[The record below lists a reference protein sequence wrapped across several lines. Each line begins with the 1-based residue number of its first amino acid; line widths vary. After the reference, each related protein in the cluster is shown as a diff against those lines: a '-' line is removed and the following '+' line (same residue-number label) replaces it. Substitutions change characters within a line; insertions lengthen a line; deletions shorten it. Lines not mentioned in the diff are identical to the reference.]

1 MIVDIA
7 LLLIV
12 LVLFWFRNADKK
24 NNSKN
29 SLEDDWCLAVYEEID
44 KTKSLHSGL
53 LAKLEEESN
62 LNERN
67 YKFITSIN
75 SDTRLNLINFE
86 NEYQENFEKLLVN
99 FNLVSSS
106 IEERILQ
113 RLSKISTDVENSSK
127 ILYSHINS
135 TTERNIKYEEKFG
148 SIIGEFEKEISR
160 LQTDHDEKLLE
171 AVLRIEKESTILQNK
186 TRDKILN
193 NHKELYGLIDSLSI
207 ETDSQIINL
216 KEFGDR
222 STAEFEKN
230 IQRLNEQIDVSAKE
244 TDSRLKELDGSID
257 GNTKEINSRLKE
269 LDELIDGK
277 GKESIRRLKELSSFV
292 EGNTN
297 ETDTRFKELDKLRN
311 ISASDNNKRL
321 ISLKKLVT
329 SEGLKID
336 KRFRSV
342 KEFADS
348 KYVEFD
354 EKIIDLEKFDK
365 DCFKSNDHNT
375 RSIESIR
382 SSIEKFAAKELVFDK
397 FRKRQNQITKNIENL
412 VNKSNVFNYNTFN
425 GFSRRF
431 VRKDYDDSIL
441 PILNIY
447 NLEFSFG
454 SIGYLAHK
462 ICKIEEACVGRL
474 ATNIQDAIIRL
485 ITVLGLGKDNCRILE
500 IGTLFGIN
508 LCIVEELCAA
518 YGMDIRYQVIDP
530 LDGYYKRGKLDIV
543 TKQKVNSENFWHNI
557 KKTGLDPEKFELIRG
572 FSHHKKIHERI
583 APNSTDLIFVDGDHT
598 RKGVALDIRNF
609 HKKLRKGGFFIFD
622 DYDSK
627 QWPEVSIAVDSSNI
641 IRKNFEFI
649 GFAFRTAIY
658 KKK

>member
-12 LVLFWFRNADKK
+12 FVLFWFRNADKK
-24 NNSKN
+24 NNSNN
-29 SLEDDWCLAVYEEID
+29 SLTNEWYFAVYEEID
-44 KTKSLHSGL
+44 KIKSLQSGL
-53 LAKLEEESN
+53 LAKLKDQSN

-75 SDTRLNLINFE
+75 SDTRLNLIGFE
-86 NEYQENFEKLLVN
+86 NEYQENFEKLIDN
-99 FNLVSSS
+99 FNQVSSS

-113 RLSKISTDVENSSK
+113 RLSKISTDVENNSK
-127 ILYSHINS
+127 KLVSHIGL
-135 TTERNIKYEEKFG
+135 TTQKNIEYEEKLG
-148 SIIGEFEKEISR
+148 LIIYEFEQDIGR
-160 LQTDHDEKLLE
+160 LQTDHNKKLSE
-171 AVLRIEKESTILQNK
+171 AVFRIERESTILQNK
-186 TRDKILN
+186 TKDKILN
-193 NHKELYGLIDSLSI
+193 NYKELYGLIDSLSI
-207 ETDSQIINL
+207 KTDSRIINL

-222 STAEFEKN
+222 STVEF
-230 IQRLNEQIDVSAKE
+230 QRHLESLNEQIDGSAKE
-244 TDSRLKELDGSID
+244 TNSQLKELDDSID
-257 GNTKEINSRLKE
+257 GRTKETNSRLKK
-269 LDELIDGK
+269 LDDLINDNANGTDA
-277 GKESIRRLKELSSFV
+277 RL
-292 EGNTN
+292 
-297 ETDTRFKELDKLRN
+297 KELDKLRN
-311 ISASDNNKRL
+311 SSVSDTNNQI
-321 ISLKKLVT
+321 ISLSKLVT
-329 SEGLKID
+329 SECSKID
-336 KRFRSV
+336 KRFRSL

-348 KYVEFD
+348 KHLEID
-354 EKIIDLEKFDK
+354 EKIIDLEKFDR
-365 DCFKSNDHNT
+365 DCFKTNDDNT
-375 RSIESIR
+375 RNFESISLSIER
-382 SSIEKFAAKELVFDK
+382 FAANELVFNK
-397 FRKRQNQITKNIENL
+397 FQRRQNLITKNLESL
-412 VNKSNVFNYNTFN
+412 VNKSNVFNYNTFS

-431 VRKDYDDSIL
+431 VRRDYEDSIL
-441 PILNIY
+441 PILNLY

-474 ATNIQDAIIRL
+474 ATNIQDALIRL
-485 ITVLGLGKDNCRILE
+485 ITVLGLGKVNCRILE

-508 LCIVEELCAA
+508 LCIVEELSAA
-518 YGMDIRYQVIDP
+518 YGMNIKYQVIDP
-530 LDGYYKRGKLDIV
+530 LDGYYKSGKLDIV

-557 KKTGLDPEKFELIRG
+557 KKTGLNPEKFELIKG

-583 APNSTDLIFVDGDHT
+583 EPNSTDLIFVDGDHT

-627 QWPEVSIAVDSSNI
+627 QWPEVRIAVDSSNI

>member
-7 LLLIV
+7 LFLIV

-24 NNSKN
+24 NNCNN
-29 SLEDDWCLAVYEEID
+29 SLENDWCLAVYEEID
-44 KTKSLHSGL
+44 KIKSLHSGL
-53 LAKLEEESN
+53 LAKLEEQSN
-62 LNERN
+62 LNKRN

-75 SDTRLNLINFE
+75 SDTRLNVINFE
-86 NEYQENFEKLLVN
+86 NEYQENFEKLKDN
-99 FNLVSSS
+99 FNQVSSS
-106 IEERILQ
+106 TEERMLQ
-113 RLSKISTDVENSSK
+113 RLSKISTDVENNSK
-127 ILYSHINS
+127 TLSSHINS
-135 TTERNIKYEEKFG
+135 TTQKNIKYEEKFEL
-148 SIIGEFEKEISR
+148 IICEFEKEISR
-160 LQTDHDEKLLE
+160 LQTDQNKKLLE
-171 AVLRIEKESTILQNK
+171 AVFRIEKESTILQNK

-207 ETDSQIINL
+207 ETDSRIINL

-222 STAEFEKN
+222 SMAEFEGHLKS
-230 IQRLNEQIDVSAKE
+230 LNEQTDVSAKE
-244 TDSRLKELDGSID
+244 TDSRLKEL
-257 GNTKEINSRLKE
+257 
-269 LDELIDGK
+269 
-277 GKESIRRLKELSSFV
+277 SSLV
-292 EGNTN
+292 EGNAN
-297 ETDTRFKELDKLRN
+297 EIDSRFKELDKLR
-311 ISASDNNKRL
+311 SSSVSDNNKRL
-321 ISLKKLVT
+321 ISFRKLVT
-329 SEGLKID
+329 SEGLKIE
-336 KRFRSV
+336 KRFRSL
-342 KEFADS
+342 KEFADR
-348 KYVEFD
+348 KYLEFD
-354 EKIIDLEKFDK
+354 EKIIDLEQFDK

-375 RSIESIR
+375 RNIESIR
-382 SSIEKFAAKELVFDK
+382 SRIAKFAANELVFNK
-397 FRKRQNQITKNIENL
+397 FKNRQNEITKNLENL
-412 VNKSNVFNYNTFN
+412 VNKSNVFNYNTFY

-431 VRKDYDDSIL
+431 IRKDYEDSIL

-447 NLEFSFG
+447 KLKFSFG

-474 ATNIQDAIIRL
+474 ATNIQDALIRL

-508 LCIVEELCAA
+508 LCIVEELSAA
-518 YGMDIRYQVIDP
+518 YGMNIKYQVIDP

-557 KKTGLDPEKFELIRG
+557 KKTGLDPEKFELIKG
-572 FSHHKKIHERI
+572 FSHHKKIYERI

-627 QWPEVSIAVDSSNI
+627 QWPEVRIAVDSSNI